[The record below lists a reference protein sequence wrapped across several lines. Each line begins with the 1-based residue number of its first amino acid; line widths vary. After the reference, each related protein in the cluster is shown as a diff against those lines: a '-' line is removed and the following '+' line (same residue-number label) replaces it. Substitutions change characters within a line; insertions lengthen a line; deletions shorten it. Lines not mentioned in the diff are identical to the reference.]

1 MSPEQLHG
9 VPVSAQSDQFSLGIT
24 AYELLTGALPFDGD
38 GLIIQLLNEPAPPV
52 STHVPSLG
60 SAVDEALSKAMAKK
74 AAGRYPSCGAFVD
87 ALEQSFL
94 VSSPV
99 SRPSGR
105 KAVPSQRLRVG
116 ILAGATTLVLIAGVG
131 LAVKKPWESPAE
143 PPGSGTGAKQPTAEV
158 KQPPPDPTP
167 LDPPATEP
175 ARQPV
180 RSSAAA
186 KQTTPQS
193 KSTAAQPAPEPPP
206 PVSGIAPV
214 RPDQR
219 TGTIVWIG
227 KLDQGAELT
236 IDRMQCSMGQVT
248 RELPGSPVDI
258 VNVVPRSVSLL
269 EAPGAENNWRKMRLR
284 NDGRA
289 EIDSFIVTYVAR

>member
-1 MSPEQLHG
+1 
-9 VPVSAQSDQFSLGIT
+9 V
-24 AYELLTGALPFDGD
+24 
-38 GLIIQLLNEPAPPV
+38 
-52 STHVPSLG
+52 
-60 SAVDEALSKAMAKK
+60 
-74 AAGRYPSCGAFVD
+74 
-87 ALEQSFL
+87 
-94 VSSPV
+94 
-99 SRPSGR
+99 
-105 KAVPSQRLRVG
+105 
-116 ILAGATTLVLIAGVG
+116 
-131 LAVKKPWESPAE
+131 
-143 PPGSGTGAKQPTAEV
+143 
-158 KQPPPDPTP
+158 
-167 LDPPATEP
+167 
-175 ARQPV
+175 
-180 RSSAAA
+180 AA

-193 KSTAAQPAPEPPP
+193 KSTAPQPAPEPPP

-289 EIDSFIVTYVAR
+289 EVDSFIVTYVAR